1 MRKVAF
7 NISGELRRRKAL
19 FVHVA
24 DILLTIG
31 TRVISLTIA
40 RSEATEQPCEAE
52 R

>member
-31 TRVISLTIA
+31 TRLISLTIA
-40 RSEATEQPCEAE
+40 RNVATEPRCEAE
-52 R
+52 Q